1 MTTNARKAA
10 KPATLESYL
19 STVPAE
25 VREMVTNGVEAVQA
39 ETARLVE
46 AITQNEAN
54 EFSEEELLAMPLKQ
68 LRKLAQL
75 AGSSEIVE
83 NDGRKVDFSGQGDVR
98 PIENKEGEDAEVLE
112 APTMNFEQEE
122 KAG

>member
-1 MTTNARKAA
+1 
-10 KPATLESYL
+10 
-19 STVPAE
+19 
-25 VREMVTNGVEAVQA
+25 
-39 ETARLVE
+39 
-46 AITQNEAN
+46 
-54 EFSEEELLAMPLKQ
+54 MPLKQ